1 MTARLVTLHA
11 TLLAARADLLREI
24 RSLDLALVG
33 RRPAADEWSIAEN
46 VLHIADMDRQ
56 TVGHIRRILRE
67 DEPSL
72 PPTRGDE
79 FAAERAAAVA
89 AGWEAVVT
97 RLETARDELLALC
110 DGLDEDALARGGI
123 HPKFGRRTVAGWL
136 EQRAKH
142 DRDHQEQIHATW
154 AIVQATR

>member
-1 MTARLVTLHA
+1 MTATLETLHA

-24 RSLDLALVG
+24 RSLDPALVG
-33 RRPAADEWSIAEN
+33 RRPSPDEWSIEEN

-56 TVGHIRRILRE
+56 TVRHLRRILSE
-67 DEPSL
+67 DEPTL

-89 AGWEAVVT
+89 AGWEAVVA
-97 RLETARDELLALC
+97 RCSAARDELLALC

-123 HPKFGRRTVAGWL
+123 HPRFGCRTVAGWL

-142 DRDHQEQIHATW
+142 DRDHQAQIHATW
-154 AIVQATR
+154 VIVQAAR

>member
-1 MTARLVTLHA
+1 MTATLATLHA

-24 RSLDLALVG
+24 RSLEPALVG
-33 RRPAADEWSIAEN
+33 RRPAPDEWSIEEN
-46 VLHIADMDRQ
+46 ILHAADMDRQ
-56 TVGHIRRILRE
+56 TVRHMRRILRE
-67 DEPSL
+67 DEPIL

-89 AGWEAVVT
+89 SGWEAVVA
-97 RLETARDELLALC
+97 RLADARAELLALC
-110 DGLDEDALARGGI
+110 DGLDEDALERGGI

-142 DRDHQEQIHATW
+142 DRDHQAQIQATW
-154 AIVQATR
+154 AIVQAAR